1 MISDKALC
9 LFLAGVLGLSPL
21 SQPLHADTMAPWYA
35 PAAQRAAQFADFG
48 ETRARDLIDFQPF
61 RAELHGISADGTAL
75 RLVSLNAYA
84 NAWFVLETGQ
94 GRRAE
99 AWHLENP
106 APTLFT
112 VSLGEDGSA
121 LQIDSPAGPLSCTPW
136 EGELAAARRAGL
148 PYAPICEGRLF
159 LRSQG
164 SGSRTMRE
172 SVTEFLRSYVPFG
185 EELITLVKTTLY
197 EDAFMETSILLDE
210 AEAGAAVEVLGEAR
224 LRSAPVMQS
233 NMALEL
239 VGTERGRMQAGSWY
253 AVADAPG
260 IYASVVQPG
269 LVHPDILG
277 RRGEANALDG
287 VENNADVYL
296 FAYDL
301 DRFEMG
307 YEPGTHHPGV
317 EWSPR
322 PPVNRRG
329 LPGPDGFDNVAPLEM
344 TGMLNPV
351 ALDRVAAI
359 IAGGFKREHA
369 AWRSGPLSQSNNGH
383 HYGIVTHGTVLSRLQ
398 PGLATIFAL
407 EDGTLRMGS
416 WSEEMNA
423 LLPRLRFARQNG
435 VPLIE
440 PGADGAPV
448 AGAFVR
454 QWVPGN
460 WSGSGEAQLRT
471 LRSGACLRELTDET
485 GTRRFLIYGV
495 FSSVT
500 PSGMVRTFQA
510 YGCDYA
516 MQLDMNSLDLTYAAV
531 YARRP
536 GAEGFEVLHLD
547 NRMDEGDRT
556 DDDGDALGRFVNFPD
571 NRDFIYLLRR

>member
-1 MISDKALC
+1 MPPERLMTRYSLAFLVSVAVAL
-9 LFLAGVLGLSPL
+9 PL
-21 SQPLHADTMAPWYA
+21 QADTMAPWYA
-35 PAAQRAAQFADFG
+35 PAAQRAAQFADFA
-48 ETRARDLIDFQPF
+48 ETRARSVVEFQPF
-61 RAELHGISADGTAL
+61 RGELHGMAADGTAL
-75 RLVSLNAYA
+75 RLLSLNPNA

-94 GRRAE
+94 GRQAE
-99 AWHLENP
+99 SWHLENP

-112 VSLGEDGSA
+112 VSLGQAGDA
-121 LQIDSPAGPLSCTPW
+121 LTIDSPAGPLACTPW
-136 EGELAAARRAGL
+136 EGELPAARRAGL

-210 AEAGAAVEVLGEAR
+210 AEAGAAVDLLGQAR
-224 LRSAPVMQS
+224 LRSTPVMQS
-233 NMALEL
+233 NMRLAL
-239 VGTERGRMQAGSWY
+239 VGAERGRMQAGAWY

-260 IYASVVQPG
+260 IYASLVQPG
-269 LVHPDILG
+269 LVHPEFLN

-322 PPVNRRG
+322 PRVNRRG
-329 LPGPDGFDNVAPLEM
+329 LPGPDGFDTVEPLQM

-351 ALDRVAAI
+351 QLDRVAAI

-383 HYGIVTHGTVLSRLQ
+383 HYGVVVQGVVLSRLQ
-398 PGLATIFAL
+398 PGLATIYAL
-407 EDGTLRMGS
+407 EDGVLRMRS
-416 WSEEMNA
+416 WTDEDNR
-423 LLPRLRFARQNG
+423 LLPRVRFARQNG

-448 AGAFVR
+448 AGSFVR

-460 WSGSGEAQLRT
+460 WSGSGTAQLRT
-471 LRSGACLRELTDET
+471 LRSGACLREVTDET
-485 GTRRFLIYGV
+485 GTRRFLLYGV
-495 FSSVT
+495 FSSAT

-531 YARRP
+531 YARSP
-536 GAEGFEVLHLD
+536 GAEGFDVLHLD
-547 NRMDEGDRT
+547 RRMDEGDRT
-556 DDDGDALGRFVNFPD
+556 ERDGSVLGRFVNFPD

>member
-1 MISDKALC
+1 MISRTVLPRIAVILTIATGIPT
-9 LFLAGVLGLSPL
+9 LPAG
-21 SQPLHADTMAPWYA
+21 ADTMAPWYA
-35 PAAQRAAQFADFG
+35 PAAQRAAQFAGFA
-48 ETRARDLIDFQPF
+48 ETRTRDVVEFQPF
-61 RAELHGISADGTAL
+61 RAELTDTAEDGSPL
-75 RLVSLNAYA
+75 RLIALNPYA

-94 GRRAE
+94 GRGLAR
-99 AWHLENP
+99 WHLENP

-112 VSLGEDGSA
+112 VSLDAGA
-121 LQIDSPAGPLSCTPW
+121 LRIDSAAGPVTCAPW
-136 EGELAAARRAGL
+136 QGELAAAQSAGL
-148 PYAPICEGRLF
+148 PYTPICEGRLF
-159 LRSQG
+159 LRGQG

-185 EELITLVKTTLY
+185 EDLITLVKTTLY
-197 EDAFMETSILLDE
+197 EDAFMETSILLDSD
-210 AEAGAAVEVLGEAR
+210 EAGAAVQALGQAR
-224 LRSAPVMQS
+224 LRSTPVMQS
-233 NMALEL
+233 NMRLDL
-239 VGTERGRMQAGSWY
+239 VGAERGRMQAGAWY

-269 LVHPDILG
+269 LVHPDILN
-277 RRGEANALDG
+277 RRAEANALDG
-287 VENNADVYL
+287 VENNADVWL

-322 PPVNRRG
+322 PRVNRQG
-329 LPGPDGFDNVAPLEM
+329 LPGPDGFATVAPLQM

-383 HYGIVTHGTVLSRLQ
+383 HYGVVAQGTVLSRLQ
-398 PGLATIFAL
+398 PGLATIYAL
-407 EDGTLRMGS
+407 EDGVLRMGS
-416 WSEEMNA
+416 WDAEDRQ
-423 LLPRLRFARQNG
+423 LLPRVRFARQNG

-440 PGADGAPV
+440 PGPDGAPV

-471 LRSGACLRELTDET
+471 LRSGACLREIAGDG

-495 FSSVT
+495 FSAAT
-500 PSGMVRTFQA
+500 PSGMVRVFQA
-510 YGCDYA
+510 YGCSYA

-536 GAEGFEVLHLD
+536 GAEGFEILHLD
-547 NRMDEGDRT
+547 RRMDEGDRR
-556 DDDGDALGRFVNFPD
+556 DRDGRALGRFVNFPD